1 MGWLGEGEGR
11 RVREGVGGKG
21 RNGPNIVHIYE

>member
-1 MGWLGEGEGR
+1 LGDGVGR
-11 RVREGVGGKG
+11 WVSEGVGVKG